1 MQKVEISHRTI
12 VFTVFFLL
20 FLWLL
25 YQIRQIIVLLF
36 IAFIFMSA
44 LNPIVDKLEAKR
56 LPRSLAII
64 LIYLLIGG
72 VLGSI
77 IAAITPPLVHQT
89 TFLINQLPRLLQR
102 LPAFKVELDLLNL
115 LNSQLI
121 NIPSRIF
128 HFVSLAF
135 SNILTLFVLATLTF
149 YLLLERKNLPRYLVI
164 LFGRGDGSKRA
175 ERILNRLENSLGGWV
190 RGQITLMF
198 IVGSLV
204 YLGLTLLGIQAALPL
219 ALLAGMLEFITNL
232 GPTIATVPAA
242 VIGFASSPLMGA
254 AVIALYWL
262 VQQVENNFL
271 VPKVMEKAVGVP
283 PLVAILTL
291 MIGYQLAG
299 VAGAVLSLP
308 TYLVAKELL
317 LELYRSKQN

>member
-20 FLWLL
+20 FLWFL

-44 LNPIVDKLEAKR
+44 LNPIVDKLETKR

-72 VLGSI
+72 VFGSI

-102 LPAFKVELDLLNL
+102 LPAFKLELNLLNL

-128 HFVSLAF
+128 RFVGLAF

-149 YLLLERKNLPRYLVI
+149 YLLLERKKLPRYLVV
-164 LFGRGDGSKRA
+164 LFGRGDGRKRV
-175 ERILNRLENSLGGWV
+175 ERLISRLERSLGGWV

-232 GPTIATVPAA
+232 GPVIATVPAA
-242 VIGFASSPLMGA
+242 LIGFASSPLMGA

-317 LELYRSKQN
+317 SEFVFKN